1 MSLEPP
7 PPLGEPLQAS
17 RIDAPAGLK
26 PSMHGFGALLIT
38 LSCLS
43 PSIGVFI
50 VGSDVMHQAGTAV
63 FACFCAAALLG
74 VAMAAVY
81 GELASAFPQAGGE
94 YAILGHALGP
104 PWGVAALGLNLLG
117 FSVAQS
123 LSGLGVASYLQ
134 PLAPG
139 LPAVPTAAALVVV
152 VTATAVLNIR
162 VGAAVTGVFLAVE
175 IGALGLLA
183 ALGFAHPHRSLAAAV
198 LHPALLGGA
207 GAMAPVALA
216 VAGAATAGAIY
227 AFNGYGAVVFLGEE
241 LHEAPR
247 TIARVVFLA
256 LGVAIVT
263 ELLPLLAVLVGA
275 PDLPALL
282 AAKSPIPAFLAAV
295 AGPALARVMS
305 LAVALA
311 IFNAM
316 IAVALMAGRQ
326 LYATGRDGLWPA
338 SASRALGRIH
348 PRFGSPLNATLVMG
362 AAALAGCFVAPSV
375 LVLILGNG
383 NVAMYAGLC
392 LAALAGRRSGATR
405 GGAYRMP
412 LFPAPPLAALLAL
425 VAVVWFDLHDAAG
438 AQGLA
443 ATVLTVLAAVAYH
456 RLVLSRT
463 GWSLRGPAAQAIPP
477 A

>member
-1 MSLEPP
+1 M
-7 PPLGEPLQAS
+7 
-17 RIDAPAGLK
+17 
-26 PSMHGFGALLIT
+26 AL
-38 LSCLS
+38 
-43 PSIGVFI
+43 
-50 VGSDVMHQAGTAV
+50 
-63 FACFCAAALLG
+63 
-74 VAMAAVY
+74 
-81 GELASAFPQAGGE
+81 
-94 YAILGHALGP
+94 
-104 PWGVAALGLNLLG
+104 
-117 FSVAQS
+117 
-123 LSGLGVASYLQ
+123 
-134 PLAPG
+134 
-139 LPAVPTAAALVVV
+139 

-162 VGAAVTGVFLAVE
+162 VGARITGVFLAVE
-175 IGALGLLA
+175 LAALGLLA

-198 LHPALLGGA
+198 LHPMIPGGA

-247 TIARVVFLA
+247 RIARVVFLA

-275 PDLPALL
+275 PDLHALL
-282 AAKSPIPAFLAAV
+282 AASSPIPAFLAAV
-295 AGPALARVMS
+295 AGPALAKVMS

-326 LYATGRDGLWPA
+326 LYATGRDGLWPRPV
-338 SASRALGRIH
+338 SLALGRVH
-348 PRFGSPLNATLVMG
+348 PRLGSPLNATLVMG
-362 AAALAGCFVAPSV
+362 AAALAGCFVAPAV

-392 LAALAGRRSGATR
+392 LAALIGRRTGATG

-412 LFPAPPLAALLAL
+412 LFPAPPLAALVAL
-425 VAVVWFDLHDAAG
+425 VAVVWFDLHDPAG

-443 ATVLTVLAAVAYH
+443 ATALTVLAALAYH
-456 RLVLSRT
+456 RVVLGRT
-463 GWSLRGPAAQAIPP
+463 GWALRGPAAQAASPPP